1 MHICNILWYFNL
13 RYALEDLQVVAGE
26 LDLTVNE
33 GTEQIRGVTRVKP
46 HPNYDGEDYNIAV
59 LTVMNLLYFI
69 F

>member
-1 MHICNILWYFNL
+1 M
-13 RYALEDLQVVAGE
+13 AGE

-59 LTVMNLLYFI
+59 LTVMNLLKKKKNNKKLRIVDYNI
-69 F
+69 S